1 MARTVGK
8 KLTNGTVKMP
18 DIDIDFADRTTAL
31 NKLKHTIAAINDNGT
46 FKKHNTGV
54 YCTSIP
60 YNPITRLS
68 TIDYKEAED
77 RGYFKIDFLN
87 VSVYDGV
94 QDRTHLLQLMET
106 EPLWD
111 LLLEDDFVNNLFH
124 VNGHGTILRQMA
136 PKSIEQLAAV
146 LAMIRPAKRYLIGKD
161 WTTVMTEIW
170 TKPENEEYY
179 FKKAHAVA
187 YAHVIVVQMNL
198 ICENLSSP
206 AN

>member
-1 MARTVGK
+1 
-8 KLTNGTVKMP
+8 MP
-18 DIDIDFADRTTAL
+18 DIDIDFADRTKAL
-31 NKLKHTIAAINDNGT
+31 EHFKHVTAAIEDNST

-60 YNPITRLS
+60 YNPLTGLS
-68 TIDYKEAED
+68 TIDYKQAED

-87 VSVYDGV
+87 VGVYEGV
-94 QDRTHLLQLMET
+94 KNKEHLKKLLET

-111 LLLEDDFVNNLFH
+111 LLLEDEFTQNLFH
-124 VNGHGTILRQMA
+124 VNGHGSILRQSK
-136 PKSIEQLAAV
+136 PRSIEELAAV

-161 WTTVMTEIW
+161 WTTVMSEVW
-170 TKPENEEYY
+170 TKPENDEYY

-187 YAHVIVVQMNL
+187 YAAAIVVQMNL
-198 ICENLSSP
+198 ICENLTNL